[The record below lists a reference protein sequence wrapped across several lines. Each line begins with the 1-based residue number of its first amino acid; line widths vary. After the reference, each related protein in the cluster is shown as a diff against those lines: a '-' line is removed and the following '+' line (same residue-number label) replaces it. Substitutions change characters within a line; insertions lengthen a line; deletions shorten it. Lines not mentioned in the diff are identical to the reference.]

1 MYCNKYKVPLRDSFL
16 CEECEDNPKISTGY
30 YYQCKQ
36 LNYSS
41 MTTLYKRNAQGKPLV
56 WMIDEVTENIDTYI
70 VVIYGLVG
78 GILHKEE
85 ILKTLK
91 NANELQSR
99 VNAKRKEGYKELSEL
114 KDNNTPTII
123 EETIS
128 NSNIE
133 LIRFLNTY
141 LPKYSTTSEGFVLPM
156 LAKVLEDNKPFEK
169 YGTMLGQ
176 WKIDGLRCI
185 IGAEEN
191 GVDLFT
197 PIRLT
202 YHSRTGENW
211 TPKMSWMDAII
222 LPKIG
227 RELLDMMIEEGA
239 CLDGELYLPG
249 YAVNDINSF
258 VKNTQLEQHF
268 KLQYWCYDV
277 CCENMSAEKRN
288 ESIDDWFGITP
299 VNLYDICPHFRTKEA
314 HLNNKKQFVVL
325 PSWEIYDLSMATTRR
340 NDFINLG
347 FEGLIL
353 RNPSAE
359 YQFGKRNQ
367 AMFKYKKVDDG
378 KFVIV
383 DIKPEGKRSDLPLFV
398 LRNDINEYLFECSI
412 NKPQNE
418 QREILANK
426 EHYIG
431 KYALVEY
438 RNRSGVNQVPFHAR
452 IINIYDSKLW

>member
-1 MYCNKYKVPLRDSFL
+1 M
-16 CEECEDNPKISTGY
+16 I
-30 YYQCKQ
+30 
-36 LNYSS
+36 
-41 MTTLYKRNAQGKPLV
+41 TLYKRNAQGKPLV

-114 KDNNTPTII
+114 KDGITLKEEDFGSVI
-123 EETIS
+123 EYKNGMS
-128 NSNIE
+128 QL
-133 LIRFLNTY
+133 LINFLDTY

-185 IGAEEN
+185 IGAEKDN
-191 GVDLFT
+191 WDMFN
-197 PIRLT
+197 PIRLI
-202 YHSRTGENW
+202 YHSRTGEDW
-211 TPKMSWMDAII
+211 TTKMSWMDEI
-222 LPKIG
+222 LIPKISK
-227 RELLDMMIEEGA
+227 ELLDMMIEEGA

-249 YAVNDINSF
+249 YSVNDINSF
-258 VKNTQLEQHF
+258 VKNTQLVQHY
-268 KLQYWCYDV
+268 KLQYWCYDI
-277 CCENMSAEKRN
+277 CCENMSAFNRALYLSK
-288 ESIDDWFGITP
+288 
-299 VNLYDICPHFRTKEA
+299 NLSVTNNVKFYDKED
-314 HLNNKKQFVVL
+314 HLNNRNQFIRL
-325 PSWEIYDLSMATTRR
+325 DSCNICSIETAINFR
-340 NDFINLG
+340 NDYINLG

-367 AMFKYKKVDDG
+367 AMFKFKKVDDG
-378 KFVIV
+378 KFIIV
-383 DIKPEGKRSDLPLFV
+383 DITSEHKRSDLPLFV
-398 LRNDINEYLFECSI
+398 CRNDINDELFECSI
-412 NKPQNE
+412 NKPQDV

-426 EHYIG
+426 EKYIG
-431 KYALVEY
+431 KYMQVEF
-438 RNRSGVNQVPFHAR
+438 RNRSGIKQCPFHAR
-452 IINIYDSKLW
+452 GTNII